1 MPAVTLGFIG
11 IVLLSLVAFT
21 QNAIEIDPANAF
33 LQGSPGQ
40 TLTGVITVK
49 NLSRSSVTVDAFLQ
63 DFWLET
69 GGRLQLLPPGS
80 LPQSIDGWASVEPP
94 SMTIP
99 SQSELEI
106 RYRVKIPADAP
117 SGTHWSA
124 VVFRPQLNRPPAAGI
139 SIRPVAQLAYILYV
153 NVGENRVRGRITALR
168 FIREKAGSP
177 ALKLTFENN
186 GATYFTLAGKIEL
199 RDPSGKRV
207 ASQELS
213 PRAALPG
220 GVIEYTVPLEVQ
232 PGTYLAL
239 AVLHGR
245 VPGGESYAFTG
256 QARFEVR

>member
-1 MPAVTLGFIG
+1 MPSANLALIG
-11 IVLLSLVAFT
+11 IVSLSLVAFT

-33 LQGSPGQ
+33 LRAAPGQ

-49 NLSRSSVTVDAFLQ
+49 NLSRASVTVDTFLQ
-63 DFWLET
+63 DFWLGT
-69 GGRLQLLPPGS
+69 GGRLQLLPSGS
-80 LPQSIDGWASVEPP
+80 LPQSMGNWASVDPP
-94 SMTIP
+94 SLTIP
-99 SQSELEI
+99 AQSELEI
-106 RYRVKIPADAP
+106 RYRVAVPTNA
-117 SGTHWSA
+117 SLGTHWSA
-124 VVFRPQLNRPPAAGI
+124 VVFRPQLSRPPGEGI

-153 NVGENRVRGRITALR
+153 NVGENRVRGRITALHVLQGKTR
-168 FIREKAGSP
+168 PP
-177 ALKLTFENN
+177 ALRLTFENN

-207 ASQELS
+207 ASQNLP

-220 GVIEYTVPLEVQ
+220 SVIEYTLPLEVH